1 MNDTLSMLTGLLGGR
16 GGYGNKSGQGQS
28 SVTDSMRQA
37 DPLYYGQSDTVT
49 HWDDGT
55 TTMGEDTLKRKKKE
69 NPNPWEG
76 KTVADDALAMQRK
89 YPEDSLVAH
98 ISPWEADLLS
108 ALGGAGTVNP
118 GTGLLQ
124 FGWAGG
130 GGDSDGESDSDYGGG
145 SDEGNDGGF
154 HDDRDSGYD
163 GGDGEGDQ
171 SGWGGK
177 FSREGSSYG
186 SSSAREASAAASDRY
201 NADVAE
207 QGPIGRQ
214 FQGAY
219 QTGMAMAPRGNT
231 VSENMD
237 GLSPVE
243 RSSYFGNVSAVN
255 EGPFGKET
263 GFVRDNTPTSRA
275 GSMFSQ
281 AQQQQLLK
289 AIDIGS
295 AIDQGLMSAG
305 YNPAEDTGYKM
316 PEAPLGGTWSALFA
330 GDIDPRVTSDYGYR
344 THPVTGQKNKFHNGT
359 DLAAPLGTAVT
370 SATNGVV
377 DDAGYDD
384 LLGNYARVKDENGYS
399 YTFGHLGSTGV
410 APGDAISAGDVIGK
424 QGKTG
429 RVTGDHLHYSVRD
442 SKGNSV
448 DPSAAHGV
456 GTTRSR
462 NSRGY

>member
-1 MNDTLSMLTGLLGGR
+1 MNDTLSMLTGLLGG
-16 GGYGNKSGQGQS
+16 YGKKSGQGQS

-37 DPLYYGQSDTVT
+37 DPLYYGQSENVA

-55 TTMGEDTLKRKKKE
+55 TTMGEDTLKRRKRE

-76 KTVADDALAMQRK
+76 KTVADDVLAMQRK

-108 ALGGAGTVNP
+108 SLGGAGTVNP

-130 GGDSDGESDSDYGGG
+130 GGDSDSESG
-145 SDEGNDGGF
+145 DEGNDGGF

-163 GGDGEGDQ
+163 GGDGDGDQ

-186 SSSAREASAAASDRY
+186 GSGSREASAASSDRF
-201 NADVAE
+201 NADVTE

-219 QTGMAMAPRGNT
+219 QSGMAMAPQANT

-237 GLSPVE
+237 ALSPVE
-243 RSSYFGNVSAVN
+243 RSTYFGNVSALD

-263 GFVRDNTPTSRA
+263 GLVRDNTPTSRA

-281 AQQQQLLK
+281 AQKQQLMGALNL
-289 AIDIGS
+289 GS
-295 AIDQGLMSAG
+295 TIDQGLMSAG
-305 YNPAEDTGYKM
+305 YNTSPPTDVLSKAQVLGSPVDDTYDRYFN
-316 PEAPLGGTWSALFA
+316 TDWSRFNNTTFQGSTPQNAMSNQAFA
-330 GDIDPRVTSDYGYR
+330 DYVSNS
-344 THPVTGQKNKFHNGT
+344 PV
-359 DLAAPLGTAVT
+359 AAKALGTMRDMELAGKDISGMSITSGNQGGHKPNSKHKTNEAVDVNTKGNQNSFANFT
-370 SATNGVV
+370 SAMEK
-377 DDAGYDD
+377 AGYNRGDK
-384 LLGNYARVKDENGYS
+384 LG
-399 YTFGHLGSTGV
+399 FGVNERMHF
-410 APGDAISAGDVIGK
+410 
-424 QGKTG
+424 Q
-429 RVTGDHLHYSVRD
+429 
-442 SKGNSV
+442 
-448 DPSAAHGV
+448 
-456 GTTRSR
+456 
-462 NSRGY
+462 